1 MENLNWIIVIA
12 LFLGGV
18 FFIVLAVLRSR
29 KAKMAAENWPTVAGG
44 VLSSEV
50 IIHRSHSSRGYTTV
64 NYMPKVSYEY
74 QVNGQKYLGDG
85 IGFGTATFGKKK
97 ADEIAAKYP
106 QGAPVTVH
114 YDPANPAKAVLE
126 TRSVGG
132 GNFIAL
138 GIILIA
144 TGFMYLYILIK

>member
-1 MENLNWIIVIA
+1 MMESFNITILAA

-18 FFIVLAVLRSR
+18 LFIVLAVLRSR

-50 IIHRSHSSRGYTTV
+50 VIHRSHSSRGYATV

-74 QVNGQKYLGDG
+74 QVNGQKYMGDG

-97 ADEIAAKYP
+97 ADEIAAIYP
-106 QGAPVTVH
+106 QGTPVTVH
-114 YDPANPAKAVLE
+114 YDPSDPSKAVLE
-126 TRSVGG
+126 TKSVGG

-144 TGFMYLYILIK
+144 TGFMYLYVIL

>member
-1 MENLNWIIVIA
+1 MMESFNIIILA
-12 LFLGGV
+12 AFFLGGV
-18 FFIVLAVLRSR
+18 LFIVLAVLRSR

-50 IIHRSHSSRGYTTV
+50 VIHRSHSSRGYTTV

-85 IGFGTATFGKKK
+85 IGFGTATYGKKK
-97 ADEIAAKYP
+97 AEEIAAIYP
-106 QGAPVTVH
+106 QGTPVTVH
-114 YDPANPAKAVLE
+114 YDPSDPSKAVLE
-126 TRSVGG
+126 TKSVGG

-144 TGFMYLYILIK
+144 TGFMYLYVIL